1 MYHTGKKKESKKE
14 ILKIEKNSYKKFAA
28 WGFEAWTSES
38 VRAES

>member
-14 ILKIEKNSYKKFAA
+14 ILKIEKKNSYKK
-28 WGFEAWTSES
+28 FEAWTSES